1 MLSRRKFLKNAAGVG
16 GGLLLTRVLPFPNA
30 ANAQPGASP
39 LFTFGLI
46 ADVQYADY
54 EPKGTRYY
62 RASVEKF
69 NEAIDFFNTRELAF
83 IVHVGDIID
92 RDEESFEVM
101 LPIIE
106 RSKVPHYHVLGNHDF
121 PVPYL
126 RVLAKLGLERGYYD
140 FGHQGWRFIVL
151 DANELSIYANPEGS
165 KAYQEASR
173 MLEALTARGAVNA
186 QEWNGAISRQQLDWL
201 AKTLETSAQAGEQA
215 VIINHFPA
223 YPENVHNFWND
234 REVIGLL
241 EQHEHVVAYFN
252 GHNHAGNYGVKR
264 GIHYVTLHGVVE
276 TPNSSAYGVAE
287 VYPDRLEIY
296 GFERE
301 PDRALEAGDAYAYG
315 VGLET
320 I

>member
-1 MLSRRKFLKNAAGVG
+1 MLSRRKFLKAAAGAG
-16 GGLLLTRVLPFPNA
+16 GGLLLTRVLPFPNM
-30 ANAQPGASP
+30 ANAQPSTSP

-69 NEAIDFFNTRELAF
+69 NEAIDFFNTRDLAF
-83 IVHVGDIID
+83 VVHVGDIID
-92 RDEESFEVM
+92 KDPESFEVV
-101 LPIIE
+101 LPILA
-106 RSKVPHYHVLGNHDF
+106 RSKAPSYHVLGNHDF
-121 PVPYL
+121 PVAYPQ
-126 RVLAKLGLERGYYD
+126 VLEKLGLERGYYD
-140 FGHQGWRFIVL
+140 FTYQGWRFIVL
-151 DANELSIYANPEGS
+151 DANEVSLYANPEGS
-165 KAYQEASR
+165 KAHQEASR
-173 MLEALTARGAVNA
+173 MLEALTARDAVNA
-186 QEWNGAISRQQLDWL
+186 QEWNGALSEGQLGWL
-201 AKTLETSAQAGEQA
+201 AETLTNSAAAGEKA

-223 YPENVHNFWND
+223 YPENIHNFWND
-234 REVIGLL
+234 REVISLL

-276 TPNSSAYGVAE
+276 TPESSAYGVAE

-301 PDRALEAGDAYAYG
+301 PDRTLEAEDAYAYSL
-315 VGLET
+315 GLEA